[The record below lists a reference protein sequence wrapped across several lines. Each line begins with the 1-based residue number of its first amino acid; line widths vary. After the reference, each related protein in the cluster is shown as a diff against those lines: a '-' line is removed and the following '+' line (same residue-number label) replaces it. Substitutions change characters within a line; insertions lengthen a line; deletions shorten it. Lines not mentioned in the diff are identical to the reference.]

1 MINETATKTSEWYVL
16 PADQKWFTRYLV
28 SKIILKTLKKM
39 NPKYPEVSK
48 EDKEELEGVQKR
60 IIGSKVSSEI
70 VITKPHRNC
79 RIVRCGFI

>member
-1 MINETATKTSEWYVL
+1 MWDEYQKAFEDMINETATKTSEWYVL

-48 EDKEELEGVQKR
+48 EDKEELEECRNELLAQK
-60 IIGSKVSSEI
+60 
-70 VITKPHRNC
+70 
-79 RIVRCGFI
+79 